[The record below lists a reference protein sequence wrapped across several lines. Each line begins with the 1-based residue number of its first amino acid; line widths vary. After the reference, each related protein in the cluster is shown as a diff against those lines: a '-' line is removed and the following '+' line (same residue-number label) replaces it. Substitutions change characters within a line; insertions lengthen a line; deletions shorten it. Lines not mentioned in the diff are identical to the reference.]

1 WYTVMENPIFVMSLS
16 GTLVFLL
23 YKIIYPFARKYF
35 RPTWRYIFLKVAL
48 AFYLIPIPLLLNWI
62 RCAVKTF
69 AESNSNNTNILISFD
84 NFADSIVVSTNSILA
99 SPYFIALL
107 SISVCFGIV
116 SFLLICFQT
125 YRYIKEKRM
134 CLQFGY
140 DLPQDRFQND
150 LAAINLR
157 QNVKFMASQ
166 KARTPFVIGVLKPV
180 IILPTQLLDEDDETI
195 SIYIRHELSHI
206 KKHDM
211 VYRLLSLIT
220 VCVHWYNPFCH
231 WCRKEL
237 IVVSEICC
245 DHEVLETIQ
254 KSQRKQ
260 YYNALVSMTVSLR
273 GESQSGFLSAFVDKN
288 NSELKRRILELE
300 IIDTS
305 KLKLLAVFSC
315 VAVVLTGAIGAL
327 AYAPYPIQTDPAL
340 NKNNTLSVFD
350 PDTSFIDDFVQP
362 PNTAQTDPEQ
372 DSNNHLTILNPDVSS
387 TEGYDQI
394 TSEATQANTEQ
405 DLNDNFT
412 IIDTDAA
419 STDDFGQLP
428 NTVPENTKQDS
439 NNHLTIL
446 DPNTSSTDEF
456 IYPLPFACYFADAN
470 GTVHEVNLEQGNQS
484 CVHELVSGT
493 IVEHIK
499 TSESGCTMTYYQGK
513 RCEVCGF
520 LERGTCVYQNDSERC
535 NHTFMNTKGGE

>member
-1 WYTVMENPIFVMSLS
+1 MENPIFVMSLS

-62 RCAVKTF
+62 RGAVKTF

-180 IILPTQLLDEDDETI
+180 IILPAQLLDEDDETI
-195 SIYIRHELSHI
+195 SIYIRHELLHI

-211 VYRLLSLIT
+211 VFRLLSLMA
-220 VCVHWYNPFCH
+220 VCIHWYKPFCH

-254 KSQRKQ
+254 KSQRKH
-260 YYNALVSMTVSLR
+260 YYNALVSMTVSLH
-273 GESQSGFLSAFVDKN
+273 GKSQSVILSAFVNKD

-300 IIDTS
+300 VIDTS
-305 KLKLLAVFSC
+305 KFKLLAVFFC
-315 VAVVLTGAIGAL
+315 AAVVLTGVIGTL
-327 AYAPYPIQTDPAL
+327 TYAPYPIQTDPAL
-340 NKNNTLSVFD
+340 SMNNTLPIFD
-350 PDTSFIDDFVQP
+350 PGTSFTGDFAQP
-362 PNTAQTDPEQ
+362 PNLAQAAPGQEPD
-372 DSNNHLTILNPDVSS
+372 NHLTILNP
-387 TEGYDQI
+387 
-394 TSEATQANTEQ
+394 
-405 DLNDNFT
+405 
-412 IIDTDAA
+412 
-419 STDDFGQLP
+419 
-428 NTVPENTKQDS
+428 
-439 NNHLTIL
+439 NH
-446 DPNTSSTDEF
+446 SSTDNYGQSTPNAAQE
-456 IYPLPFACYFADAN
+456 DA
-470 GTVHEVNLEQGNQS
+470 E
-484 CVHELVSGT
+484 
-493 IVEHIK
+493 
-499 TSESGCTMTYYQGK
+499 
-513 RCEVCGF
+513 
-520 LERGTCVYQNDSERC
+520 
-535 NHTFMNTKGGE
+535 